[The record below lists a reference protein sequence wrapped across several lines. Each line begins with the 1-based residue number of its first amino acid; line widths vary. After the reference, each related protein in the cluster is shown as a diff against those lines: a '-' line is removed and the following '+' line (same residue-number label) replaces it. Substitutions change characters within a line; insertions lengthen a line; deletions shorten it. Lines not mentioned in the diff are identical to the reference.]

1 MGAVMEPVILGA
13 LILFLGISN
22 MKGNISSVHWYH
34 RKRVTEENLLPFG
47 KTIGLG
53 TAVCGGALMA
63 SGLFTFASQKTQL
76 AVLAT
81 AGNVVM
87 VAGIVVGLGITLYA
101 MIKYNKGIF

>member
-1 MGAVMEPVILGA
+1 MPAFIVSA
-13 LILFLGISN
+13 LVGVVCIALGISN

-81 AGNVVM
+81 AGNVIM
-87 VAGIVVGLGITLYA
+87 VAGLVVGLGITLYA

>member
-63 SGLFTFASQKTQL
+63 SGLFTFASKKHSWQFWQQQ
-76 AVLAT
+76 
-81 AGNVVM
+81 
-87 VAGIVVGLGITLYA
+87 A
-101 MIKYNKGIF
+101 MWLWWQALWWVWA